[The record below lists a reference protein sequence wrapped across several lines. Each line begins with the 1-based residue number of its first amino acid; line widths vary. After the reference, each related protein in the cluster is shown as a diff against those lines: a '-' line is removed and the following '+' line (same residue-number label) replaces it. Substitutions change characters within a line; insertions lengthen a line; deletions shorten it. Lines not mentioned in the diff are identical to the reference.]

1 MWVYQ
6 KVPGLALL
14 TKKYITYLSLN
25 TVSFEIVT
33 LHSNAPVTAFL
44 PLLECGLKVIL
55 CKRVHNLLQFAL
67 DIGNAVKTETFQL
80 HHLREKEEVSRS

>member
-25 TVSFEIVT
+25 TISFEIVT
-33 LHSNAPVTAFL
+33 LRHNAPVTAFL
-44 PLLECGLKVIL
+44 PLLECSLEVIL
-55 CKRVHNLLQFAL
+55 CESITFCDLRW
-67 DIGNAVKTETFQL
+67 ISAVL
-80 HHLREKEEVSRS
+80 

>member
-1 MWVYQ
+1 VYQ

-25 TVSFEIVT
+25 TISFEIET

-44 PLLECGLKVIL
+44 PLLECGLEVIL
-55 CKRVHNLLQFAL
+55 CKRVHNLLRFVL
-67 DIGNAVKTETFQL
+67 DIGNAVKTATFQL
-80 HHLREKEEVSRS
+80 HLHLREKEEVSRS